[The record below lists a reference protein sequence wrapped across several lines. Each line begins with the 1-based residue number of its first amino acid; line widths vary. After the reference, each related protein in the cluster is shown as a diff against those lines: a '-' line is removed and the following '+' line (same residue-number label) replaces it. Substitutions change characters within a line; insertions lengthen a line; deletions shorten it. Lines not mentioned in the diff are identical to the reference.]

1 MTDEEIYEKLNQI
14 DDLKDRVLLK
24 SILNGVFVNL
34 KEESEK
40 KFSLLEK
47 KVFDEVQYESEKY
60 KVFATVMKRNKI
72 DLTDEFLFTMI
83 PQDLKEP
90 VYEIKDILNSL
101 EEKRSFS
108 LFNVFMECDYLTFK
122 KFLESDLSINGVII
136 TNKKK

>member
-1 MTDEEIYEKLNQI
+1 MSFFCND
-14 DDLKDRVLLK
+14 
-24 SILNGVFVNL
+24 
-34 KEESEK
+34 
-40 KFSLLEK
+40 
-47 KVFDEVQYESEKY
+47 
-60 KVFATVMKRNKI
+60 
-72 DLTDEFLFTMI
+72 

-136 TNKKK
+136 TNKRSMKLDLLLRKI